1 VAPSNGLGAPSE
13 SWGLGPWKVE
23 PMMIA
28 SGHGRSHPF
37 SLATPSDSSGERAF
51 SGNVSGGSRS
61 VPDLVRPARFHLGL
75 AHQQRDEFCWVVDT
89 KDVGLASHDP
99 EIPRGKVG
107 EIASCACQVPAEE

>member
-28 SGHGRSHPF
+28 SGHGRSYPF

-61 VPDLVRPARFHLGL
+61 IPDLARPARFRLGL
-75 AHQQRDEFCWVVDT
+75 ARQHRDEFCWVFDT

-99 EIPRGKVG
+99 KIPRRKGC
-107 EIASCACQVPAEE
+107 EIAIGACQVSAEE